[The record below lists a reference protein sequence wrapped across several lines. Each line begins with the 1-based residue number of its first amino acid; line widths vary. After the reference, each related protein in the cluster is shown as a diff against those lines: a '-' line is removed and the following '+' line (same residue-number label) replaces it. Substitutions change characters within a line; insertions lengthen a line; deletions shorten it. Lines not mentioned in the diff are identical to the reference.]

1 MSSGL
6 ARASTLIAAGT
17 LVSRITGLVRTIVL
31 VTAIGAIGQ
40 ASDAFG
46 IANQLPST
54 VLALISTGLLTG
66 VIVPRVVSVSA
77 QEDGG
82 RLFLPKLLTVWA
94 SILFVATALSML
106 TAPWMV
112 WALAG
117 NFTAE
122 QSALATSFAYWC
134 LPQIFFYGMF
144 ALIGETLNARRVFTP
159 YAWAPVVNNLISIV
173 GFGLFIVLYG
183 VDRSSLDGW
192 DAAQVALIGGTAT
205 LGIVTQTVLLMVSWR
220 RSGIPLRLDF
230 RWRGVG
236 FDSMGKLAS
245 WTFSMV
251 LVSVFASIIQQ
262 RTISAAS
269 GQDASI
275 AVWSNAWLIYM
286 VPYALIVLSIGTP
299 YFTRISEHAD
309 AGRPREVLSDAGAA
323 IRTLGLFIV
332 IASAALMVAAAP
344 ASRIFT
350 NHATDALAAAPVLIA
365 FLVALTPMAVLFV
378 IQRMFYAYGDT
389 RTPFFFTL
397 FQGSVIV
404 GLTLAATG
412 VPKEYL
418 TATVAA
424 VQTLAGILQLL
435 LATWLLRRKLGPLGL
450 RRSLIALLRFTAAA
464 IPASAAGYGVYV
476 LSGGATGWMLQD
488 KLLGT
493 AGAALIGIV
502 CVVVYALILILTR
515 VPEMKSAIALVRTR
529 FGR

>member
-77 QEDGG
+77 QADGG
-82 RLFLPKLLTVWA
+82 RLFLPKLLTVGA

-106 TAPWMV
+106 TAPWLV
-112 WALAG
+112 WMLAG
-117 NFTAE
+117 NFTPA
-122 QSALATSFAYWC
+122 QSAMATTFAYWC

-144 ALIGETLNARRVFTP
+144 ALVGESLNARRIFTP
-159 YAWAPVVNNLISIV
+159 YAWAPVINNLVSIA

-183 VDRSSLDGW
+183 SDRSSMEGW
-192 DAAQVALIGGTAT
+192 DSTQIALIGGTAT
-205 LGIVTQTVLLMVSWR
+205 LGIVMQTVLLLIVWR

-236 FDSMGKLAS
+236 FGSMSKLAT
-245 WTFSMV
+245 WTFAMV
-251 LVSVFASIIQQ
+251 LVSVVAGVIQQ
-262 RTISAAS
+262 RVISAAS
-269 GQDASI
+269 GEYASI

-309 AGRPREVLSDAGAA
+309 ARREGEALSDAGTA

-332 IASAALMVAAAP
+332 IAAAALMVSAAP

-350 NHATDALAAAPVLIA
+350 NQTSDALAAAPVLIA

-404 GLTLAATG
+404 ALTVAAIG

-424 VQTLAGILQLL
+424 VQTLAGILQLI

-450 RRSLIALLRFTAAA
+450 RRSLLALLRFTAAA
-464 IPASAAGYGVYV
+464 IPAAAAGYGVYM
-476 LSGGATGWMLQD
+476 LSGGDTGWMLQD
-488 KLLGT
+488 KIFGT
-493 AGAALIGIV
+493 AGTALICIV
-502 CVVVYALILILTR
+502 SLVIYVLILFATR
-515 VPEMKSAIALVRTR
+515 APEIKFAVDLLRAR
-529 FGR
+529 FSR